1 MEEREGEKIMRK
13 KMAHFKFFLDGI
25 LKNGNLY
32 NILDLFFVIGNN
44 RNSCSNGT
52 EASSARKGKSRV
64 FYFFSL

>member
-1 MEEREGEKIMRK
+1 
-13 KMAHFKFFLDGI
+13 MAHFKFFLDGI